1 MSLNPAPLIEV
12 DYTPGEVL
20 TSAGPWTPLLWDMD
34 GTLLDSQVAIIRRLR
49 ETFLHYDITPPDDDQ
64 LRLLIGP
71 PVGQSLA
78 KYIGPE
84 HLDESR
90 AFYRSL
96 SERDGLKDQQLFPW
110 ILATVTTL
118 HEAGIPM
125 AVATSK
131 PQHEAER
138 ICEAFGLDPFI
149 TAIVGSDETRPEK
162 SQVIAECVRQLGTT
176 NALMIGDRFYDT
188 EGAALNGIPT
198 VLVRWGYADEK
209 EFAGAMATVS
219 SSEELLAL
227 LLEQNK

>member
-1 MSLNPAPLIEV
+1 MSQKPAPHIEV

-20 TSAGPWTPLLWDMD
+20 TGRGPWTPLLWDMD

-49 ETFLHYDITPPDDDQ
+49 ETFLRFDITPPSDDQ

-71 PVGQSLA
+71 PVGHSLA
-78 KYIGPE
+78 KYIGAE

-96 SERDGLKDQQLFPW
+96 SERDGLKDQHLFPW
-110 ILATVTTL
+110 ILATVKSL

-138 ICEAFGLDPFI
+138 ICEAFGLDPLV
-149 TAIVGSDETRPEK
+149 TAIVGSDETRPDK
-162 SQVIAECVRQLGTT
+162 AQVIAECLKQLGND
-176 NALMIGDRFYDT
+176 NALMIGDRYYDT

-219 SSEELLAL
+219 TSQELLSY